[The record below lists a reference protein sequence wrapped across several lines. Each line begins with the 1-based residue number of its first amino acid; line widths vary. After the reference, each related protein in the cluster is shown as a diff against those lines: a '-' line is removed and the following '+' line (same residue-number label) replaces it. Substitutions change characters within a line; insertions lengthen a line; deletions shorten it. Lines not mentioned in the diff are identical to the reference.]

1 MIQKIQTEKYWE
13 RMISR
18 SKDTV
23 FLRRE
28 QLSIIFLLTEKLK
41 LLNMKHDYT
50 KTINAFTKKFL
61 KKEKVLAVLV
71 TGSFA
76 QGTNNKDSDLDI
88 QIITSN
94 TCKFRKRGNI
104 VMDGILI
111 EYCINPYRQVKKY
124 LEIDAKHNNP
134 MMCIALLEGKI
145 IFEKYKSASLL
156 KEYAAAC
163 LRNEYNSI
171 NKDRISFNKYVLA
184 DTLNKMNSLY
194 KKHRDDFP
202 FLYYINL
209 KLIYETYAVFLQQP
223 LLKEPMLKDY
233 FEGNVRFNHVLKDFI
248 DKEFAKMFLLAM
260 VSKNSQDQIV
270 KYRELTQYVLNKMGG
285 FSLDGWSLRIPVD
298 YGNKMDK
305 RTRIF

>member
-13 RMISR
+13 RMTSQ

-171 NKDRISFNKYVLA
+171 NKDRIS
-184 DTLNKMNSLY
+184 
-194 KKHRDDFP
+194 
-202 FLYYINL
+202 
-209 KLIYETYAVFLQQP
+209 
-223 LLKEPMLKDY
+223 
-233 FEGNVRFNHVLKDFI
+233 
-248 DKEFAKMFLLAM
+248 
-260 VSKNSQDQIV
+260 
-270 KYRELTQYVLNKMGG
+270 
-285 FSLDGWSLRIPVD
+285 
-298 YGNKMDK
+298 
-305 RTRIF
+305 

>member
-1 MIQKIQTEKYWE
+1 
-13 RMISR
+13 
-18 SKDTV
+18 
-23 FLRRE
+23 
-28 QLSIIFLLTEKLK
+28 
-41 LLNMKHDYT
+41 MKNDYDN
-50 KTINAFTKKFL
+50 TIVAFIKKHL
-61 KKEKVLAVLV
+61 QKEKVLAVLV

-76 QGTNNKDSDLDI
+76 KGTNDKDSDLDI

-94 TCKFRKRGNI
+94 RSKYRKRGNV
-104 VMDGILI
+104 VMDGVLI
-111 EYCINPYRQVKKY
+111 EYCINPYNQVKKY

-248 DKEFAKMFLLAM
+248 DKKFAKMFLLAM

-270 KYRELTQYVLNKMGG
+270 KYRELTQYVLDKMGG

>member
-1 MIQKIQTEKYWE
+1 
-13 RMISR
+13 
-18 SKDTV
+18 
-23 FLRRE
+23 
-28 QLSIIFLLTEKLK
+28 
-41 LLNMKHDYT
+41 MKHDYIN
-50 KTINAFTKKFL
+50 TINAFIKKFL

-124 LEIDAKHNNP
+124 LDIDAKHNNP

-163 LRNEYNSI
+163 FRNEYSSI
-171 NKDRISFNKYVLA
+171 NKDRISFHKYVLA
-184 DTLNKMNSLY
+184 DTLNKMDSLY
-194 KKHRDDFP
+194 KKRRDDFP
-202 FLYYINL
+202 FLYYVNL

-223 LLKEPMLKDY
+223 LLKEPMLKNY

-248 DKEFAKMFLLAM
+248 DNKFARMFLLAM
-260 VSKNSQDQIV
+260 VSKKSHDQIV